1 LDTVERQGFRGW
13 FRDADVYAPDVTP
26 RDILL
31 TRKVPPP
38 PEAKPL
44 LTALVQVSRAEGQPA
59 GGIREGE

>member
-1 LDTVERQGFRGW
+1 MPPSTHRTSR
-13 FRDADVYAPDVTP
+13 RA
-26 RDILL
+26 ILL

-59 GGIREGE
+59 GGIR